1 MFAEIRS
8 LFGDLIIDDVL
19 LRTSINTAG
28 DEAVEAIQRRF
39 DVRKLPKELEAIMNC
54 WIRTR
59 SWYIEYN
66 DDYVAKFEC
75 CLEAAVA
82 DEITVF
88 MTTFLKAKR
97 AELKD
102 GVLNEGHF
110 YDAVER
116 VSRRMELMDWETDS
130 RLTNYAILWA
140 QHYNDDVLQCDYDH
154 AFSWVSEVTGTTH
167 CNLPH
172 VPRHLKNVDA
182 ELLSVDFQHEEDRD
196 CSICLEADA

>member
-8 LFGDLIIDDVL
+8 LFGDLAVDDIH
-19 LRTSINTAG
+19 LRIRINMVG
-28 DEAVEAIQRRF
+28 DEAVETIQRRF
-39 DVRKLPKELEAIMNC
+39 DVRKLPRELEAIMNC

-59 SWYIEYN
+59 SWYNE
-66 DDYVAKFEC
+66 DYVAKFEC

-130 RLTNYAILWA
+130 RLTNMAILWA
-140 QHYNDDVLQCDYDH
+140 QHYGDHVLQCDYDH
-154 AFSWVSEVTGTTH
+154 NFSWFCNETRTTQFTV
-167 CNLPH
+167 LH
-172 VPRHLKNVDA
+172 VPMHLNNVEL
-182 ELLSVDFQHEEDRD
+182 ELLSADFQHEAGWD
-196 CSICLEADA
+196 CPICLEDDVDDP

>member
-19 LRTSINTAG
+19 LRTSINMAG

-39 DVRKLPKELEAIMNC
+39 DVRKLPRELEAIMNC

-59 SWYIEYN
+59 SWYNE
-66 DDYVAKFEC
+66 DCVAKFEC

-82 DEITVF
+82 DEISVF

-97 AELKD
+97 AVLKD

-140 QHYNDDVLQCDYDH
+140 QRYSDRVLQCDYDH
-154 AFSWVSEVTGTTH
+154 AFAWFCNDTGTTH

-172 VPRHLKNVDA
+172 VPRHLKNVDP
-182 ELLSVDFQHEEDRD
+182 ELLSVNFQHKEGWD

>member
-1 MFAEIRS
+1 MFADIRS

-19 LRTSINTAG
+19 LRVRINTAG

-39 DVRKLPKELEAIMNC
+39 DVRKLPRELKAVMNC

-59 SWYIEYN
+59 SWYNEV
-66 DDYVAKFEC
+66 YVAKFEC

-82 DEITVF
+82 DELRDF
-88 MTTFLKAKR
+88 MITFLEAKR
-97 AELKD
+97 AVLKD

-116 VSRRMELMDWETDS
+116 ASRWLELMDWETDS

-140 QHYNDDVLQCDYDH
+140 QRYSDHVLQCDYDH
-154 AFSWVSEVTGTTH
+154 AFAWFCNDTGTTH

-172 VPRHLKNVDA
+172 VPRHIKNVDP
-182 ELLSVDFQHEEDRD
+182 ELLSVDFQHEEGWD

>member
-1 MFAEIRS
+1 M
-8 LFGDLIIDDVL
+8 
-19 LRTSINTAG
+19 AG

-39 DVRKLPKELEAIMNC
+39 DVRKVPRELEAIMNC

-59 SWYIEYN
+59 SWYN
-66 DDYVAKFEC
+66 QDYVSKFEC

-82 DEITVF
+82 DEIRVF

-97 AELKD
+97 AVLQD

-140 QHYNDDVLQCDYDH
+140 QHYSDHVLQCDYDH
-154 AFSWVSEVTGTTH
+154 AFAWVCNDTGTTH

-172 VPRHLKNVDA
+172 VPRHLKNVDP
-182 ELLSVDFQHEEDRD
+182 ELLSVDFQHEEGWD

>member
-19 LRTSINTAG
+19 LRTSINMAG

-39 DVRKLPKELEAIMNC
+39 DVRKLPRELEAIMNC

-59 SWYIEYN
+59 SWYNE
-66 DDYVAKFEC
+66 DYVAKFEC

-82 DEITVF
+82 DEISVF

-97 AELKD
+97 AVLKD

-140 QHYNDDVLQCDYDH
+140 QHYSDLVLQCDYDH

-167 CNLPH
+167 YNLPH
-172 VPRHLKNVDA
+172 VPRHLKNVDP
-182 ELLSVDFQHEEDRD
+182 ELLSVDFQHEEGRD
-196 CSICLEADA
+196 CSICLEAVEADA